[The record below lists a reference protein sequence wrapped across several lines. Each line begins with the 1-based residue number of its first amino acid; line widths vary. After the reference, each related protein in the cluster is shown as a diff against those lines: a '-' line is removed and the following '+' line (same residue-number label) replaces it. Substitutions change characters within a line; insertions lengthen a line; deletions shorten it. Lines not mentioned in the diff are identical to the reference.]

1 MRQYTNVYQTN
12 IKQKENNMSEITIN
26 YLSYEKDIL
35 KGTQAELAGWWN
47 ITLDYL
53 SIAKRNKG
61 FTVKQYSELAGAVA
75 NDYQDTTIAQN
86 IGHIQWAMKQ
96 GWKMSRGVV
105 RDGTNT
111 PVKAM
116 FHLRKTKNP
125 KQGNSVKP
133 ATKRSP
139 YDEVYSQAKNL
150 SKESR
155 VRLIADLLKT
165 V

>member
-1 MRQYTNVYQTN
+1 MRQYTNVYHTH
-12 IKQKENNMSEITIN
+12 ITKGDKNMSKITIN
-26 YLSYEKDIL
+26 YLSFEKDIL
-35 KGTQAELAGWWN
+35 KGSQAELAGWWN
-47 ITLDYL
+47 VATDYL
-53 SIAKRNKG
+53 SIAKKNDG

-75 NDYQDTTIAQN
+75 QDYAAASIAQN

-96 GWKMSRGVV
+96 GWKMTKGVV

-111 PVKAM
+111 PVKSM

-133 ATKRSP
+133 AKRSA
-139 YDEVYSQAKNL
+139 YDDVFSQAKHL

-155 VRLIADLLKT
+155 IRLIAELSKT
-165 V
+165 L